1 MIKKDTSPSGPSYRW
16 PWLLLA
22 AILLGILLAVL
33 WLTAET
39 RRLKEQRQYDFVPGE
54 ESAAAAPSPASAALA
69 GSLTNDMVW
78 VPGGTFWMGSAEGQ
92 VDEKPVHQVTVDGF
106 WMDKTEV
113 TNEQFER
120 FVRATRY
127 VTVAERKPDPR
138 DFPGVPTENLVPGSI
153 VFSPPTLEELNREL
167 AEAGMTPLKSFP
179 LDNHFIWWRYVPGAN
194 WRQPEG
200 PGSDIRGRE
209 KHPVVH
215 VAWDDAMA
223 YCQWAGKRLPTEA
236 EWEFAARG
244 GLDRKHY
251 AWGDEL
257 TPGCKW
263 LANLWQGEFPLKNT
277 LDDGFRGTAPVASY
291 PPNPYGVHDLA
302 GNVWEW
308 CADWYL
314 PDYYA
319 HSPPKNPPG
328 PDTSFDP
335 NEPGVMKR
343 VQRGGSFLCNEVWS
357 TGYRPAYRMKNS
369 PDTGMQHTGFRCV
382 KSGPAT
388 GAL

>member
-1 MIKKDTSPSGPSYRW
+1 MMKKDIPPSGPSYRW

-22 AILLGILLAVL
+22 AVVLGILLAVV
-33 WLTAET
+33 WLVAET
-39 RRLKEQRQYDFVPGE
+39 RRLKKQRQYDFVPAA
-54 ESAAAAPSPASAALA
+54 ESATATPSPSSVARA
-69 GSLTNDMVW
+69 GLLTNDMVW
-78 VPGGTFWMGSAEGQ
+78 IPGGTFWMGSEEGQ
-92 VDEKPVHQVTVDGF
+92 VDEKPVHQVTVAGF

-153 VFSPPTLEELNREL
+153 VFSPPTLEEINREL
-167 AEAGMTPLKSFP
+167 AEGGMAPLKAFP
-179 LDNHFIWWRYVPGAN
+179 LENHFIWWRYVPGAN

-215 VAWDDAMA
+215 VAWDDAVA

-244 GLDRKHY
+244 GLDRQRY
-251 AWGDEL
+251 AWGEEL
-257 TPGCKW
+257 TPGGKW
-263 LANLWQGEFPLKNT
+263 LANLWQGGFPLKNT
-277 LDDGFRGTAPVASY
+277 LEDGFRGTAPVASY
-291 PPNPYGVHDLA
+291 PPNAYGVHDLA

-319 HSPPKNPPG
+319 HSPAKNPPG

-343 VQRGGSFLCNEVWS
+343 VQRGGSFLCNAVWS

-382 KSGPAT
+382 SSGSAPGT
-388 GAL
+388 P

>member
-1 MIKKDTSPSGPSYRW
+1 MMKKDIPPSGPRYRW

-22 AILLGILLAVL
+22 AVVLGILLAVV
-33 WLTAET
+33 WLVAET
-39 RRLKEQRQYDFVPGE
+39 RRLKKQRQYDFVPAA
-54 ESAAAAPSPASAALA
+54 ESATATPSPSSVARA
-69 GSLTNDMVW
+69 GLLTNDMVW
-78 VPGGTFWMGSAEGQ
+78 IPGGTFWMGSEEGQ
-92 VDEKPVHQVTVDGF
+92 VDEKPVHQVTVAGF

-153 VFSPPTLEELNREL
+153 VFSPPTLEEINREL
-167 AEAGMTPLKSFP
+167 AEGGMAPLKAFP
-179 LDNHFIWWRYVPGAN
+179 LENHFIWWRYVPGAN

-215 VAWDDAMA
+215 VAWDDAVA

-244 GLDRKHY
+244 GLDRQHY
-251 AWGDEL
+251 AWGEEL
-257 TPGCKW
+257 TPGGKW
-263 LANLWQGEFPLKNT
+263 LANLWQGDFPLKNT
-277 LDDGFRGTAPVASY
+277 LEDGFRGTAPVASY
-291 PPNPYGVHDLA
+291 PPSAYGVHDLA

-319 HSPPKNPPG
+319 HSPAKNPPG

-343 VQRGGSFLCNEVWS
+343 VQRGGSFLCNAVWS

-382 KSGPAT
+382 ST
-388 GAL
+388 GSAPGTP